1 MSPSFQYHR
10 RSHRVRSER
19 GETLVEFAFASV
31 IFFMMVF
38 GTIEF
43 GLAIWNYNLVS
54 DLAQEG
60 ARFASVHGRNSDSP
74 ADQATVAAFVESR
87 SSALL
92 TGLTIT
98 TPGGSPDTL
107 RAGAVVQVR
116 VDYQLVAGGGLIPSW
131 NIPIFSTARMTV
143 AR

>member
-1 MSPSFQYHR
+1 
-10 RSHRVRSER
+10 
-19 GETLVEFAFASV
+19 
-31 IFFMMVF
+31 MMVF

-107 RAGAVVQVR
+107 RAVR
-116 VDYQLVAGGGLIPSW
+116 SSRFASITSSSLEVA
-131 NIPIFSTARMTV
+131 
-143 AR
+143 